1 MSDDVIEF
9 VDKSTK
15 EYKAGFDAGYREGL
29 KSTEQYRAGFH
40 EGYSEGF
47 EDTYGEIGTDKLFLL
62 LGARVKDLEERV
74 AKAESRA
81 ENAYSMAVSK
91 LDF

>member
-1 MSDDVIEF
+1 MSKDVIEF
-9 VDKSTK
+9 PKRGK

-29 KSTEQYRAGFH
+29 KNTEQYSAGFH
-40 EGYSEGF
+40 DGYSEGF
-47 EDTYGEIGTDKLFLL
+47 EDTYGEISTEKLFLL